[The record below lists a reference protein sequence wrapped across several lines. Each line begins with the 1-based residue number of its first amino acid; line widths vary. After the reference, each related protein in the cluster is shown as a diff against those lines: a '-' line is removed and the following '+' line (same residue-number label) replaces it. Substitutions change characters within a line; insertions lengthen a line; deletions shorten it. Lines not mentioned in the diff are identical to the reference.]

1 MRIRPRQQ
9 LLDLWQAMVRC
20 CHRDGTWTWG
30 GRQGSNSI
38 SDAEQ
43 LLCLL
48 YPATEIGAFALDRP
62 NDMPADTRAVL
73 APLGEPTR
81 VGGVLVG
88 LLEQYLDRYTDAAGE
103 PIFAGGSYLA
113 AEGEQ
118 PPTDAQRELE
128 IVDSYSMSVSLCI
141 ASLRFLRGFQR
152 FVSGEVR
159 REAKELDARVE
170 ALLPGV
176 GARLTAAMTGLVR
189 SFVIH
194 TPPPT
199 TPAGQAILRMLDQ
212 TGAPVEEVITAVSA
226 RLERVRVQ
234 AANDVKLAQT
244 PGVDLADDLL
254 LFECGWSWG
263 VFRDAEPIDFVTRRV
278 ADAAGRAEARPYL
291 YFTVVALDGIADLSS
306 QRTRELD
313 LLDDAQRQL
322 ADALQLRSELTLRYW
337 STVARFGTG
346 RWPLEDIPWRTSDGA
361 ESDYFSLAIAAM
373 LLQDLVARES
383 TDDLTR
389 TVAVFDQLAR
399 RGRIISRLTADDPA
413 AALHHP
419 GVALR
424 LAGSETV
431 AGGPRLIWRTPD
443 FATMMLKRCLQA
455 ARLSGDVATRDQLM
469 ELAESAMDH
478 VERRVIGG
486 DGPAAGLW
494 DDPAA
499 VVGHSESGAA
509 PPDLPSWFHTERVM
523 ECLVVAYSTFREPP
537 LSPATMIAR
546 AVELLNEAEHLLN
559 QEMLEVSL
567 DRWVDDHGPAERSS
581 TLTALTRIEQSLDRA
596 RRQLRERPGT
606 AFALAS
612 QALIQLDELAYARQD
627 ARR

>member
-9 LLDLWQAMVRC
+9 LLDLWQAMVQC
-20 CHRDGTWTWG
+20 CHRDQTWIWG

-48 YPATEIGAFALDRP
+48 YPATEVEAFALDRP

-88 LLEQYLDRYTDAAGE
+88 LLEQYLDRYTDTEGE

-118 PPTDAQRELE
+118 PPTDAQRGLE

-152 FVSGEVR
+152 FVGGEVR
-159 REAKELDARVE
+159 REAKELDARIN

-176 GARLTAAMTGLVR
+176 ASRLTAAMAGLVR

-194 TPPPT
+194 TPAPS
-199 TPAGQAILRMLDQ
+199 TPSGQSILRMLDQ
-212 TGAPVEEVITAVSA
+212 TGAPVEEVISA
-226 RLERVRVQ
+226 LSGRLERVRVQ

-244 PGVDLADDLL
+244 SGIDLADDLL

-263 VFRDAEPIDFVTRRV
+263 VFRAAEPIDFVTHRV
-278 ADAAGRAEARPYL
+278 ADAIGSAEARPYL
-291 YFTVVALDGIADLSS
+291 YFTLVALDGIADLSS

-313 LLDDAQRQL
+313 LLDDQQRQL

-383 TDDLTR
+383 TDELTR

-413 AALHHP
+413 ATLHHP

-424 LAGSETV
+424 LIGSENL

-443 FATMMLKRCLQA
+443 FVTMMLKRCLQA

-478 VERRVIGG
+478 LDRRVIA

-494 DDPAA
+494 DDPTALT
-499 VVGHSESGAA
+499 GPTGMNGAE

-523 ECLVVAYSTFREPP
+523 ECLVVAYNTFREPP

-567 DRWVDDHGPAERSS
+567 DRWVGEHGPAQRSS
-581 TLTALTRIEQSLDRA
+581 TQTALTRIEQSLDRA
-596 RRQLRERPGT
+596 RRQLGERPGT

>member
-9 LLDLWQAMVRC
+9 LLDLWQAMVLC
-20 CHRDGTWTWG
+20 CHRGDTWIWG

-48 YPATEIGAFALDRP
+48 YPATEIEAFALDRP
-62 NDMPADTRAVL
+62 NDIPADTRAVL
-73 APLGEPTR
+73 TPLGEPTR

-88 LLEQYLDRYTDAAGE
+88 LLEQYLQRHTDADGE
-103 PIFAGGSYLA
+103 PVFAGGSYLA
-113 AEGEQ
+113 AAGEQ
-118 PPTDAQRELE
+118 PPTESQRGLE
-128 IVDSYSMSVSLCI
+128 IVDSYSMSISLCI
-141 ASLRFLRGFQR
+141 AALRFLRGFQR

-159 REAKELDARVE
+159 REAKELDARIK

-176 GARLTAAMTGLVR
+176 SIRLTAAMAGLVR

-194 TPPPT
+194 TPALA
-199 TPAGQAILRMLDQ
+199 TPAGRSILGMLNQ
-212 TGAPVEEVITAVSA
+212 TGAPVEEVVTALSA
-226 RLERVRVQ
+226 RLERLRVQ
-234 AANDVKLAQT
+234 AANDVKLGQT
-244 PGVDLADDLL
+244 TGIDLADDLL

-263 VFRDAEPIDFVTRRV
+263 IFRDAEPIEFITHRV
-278 ADAAGRAEARPYL
+278 GDAVGCAEARPSL
-291 YFTVVALDGIADLSS
+291 YFTVVALDGISDLSS

-313 LLDDAQRQL
+313 LLDDQQRQL

-346 RWPLEDIPWRTSDGA
+346 RWPLEDIPWRNSGGA
-361 ESDYFSLAIAAM
+361 ESDYFSLAVAAM
-373 LLQDLVARES
+373 LLQDLVDRES
-383 TDDLTR
+383 TDDLPR

-413 AALHHP
+413 ATLHHP
-419 GVALR
+419 GVAQPLT
-424 LAGSETV
+424 GSEQL
-431 AGGPRLIWRTPD
+431 AGGPPLIWRTPD
-443 FATMMLKRCLQA
+443 FVTMMLKRCLQA

-469 ELAESAMDH
+469 ELAELAMDH
-478 VERRVIGG
+478 IGSRVISE
-486 DGPAAGLW
+486 GPAAGLW
-494 DDPAA
+494 DDPSALA
-499 VVGHSESGAA
+499 GADGVA
-509 PPDLPSWFHTERVM
+509 TPELPSWFHTERVM
-523 ECLVVAYSTFREPP
+523 ECLVVAYNTFREPP

-567 DRWVDDHGPAERSS
+567 DRWPDEHGPAERSS
-581 TLTALTRIEQSLDRA
+581 TSTALTRIEQSLDRA